1 MAKKFGIEKK
11 ILRIVRETI
20 ARYTMLAPGDAV
32 LVAVSGGPDSVA
44 LVHLLHALAGEYSLK
59 LAVAH
64 LNHSLRGS
72 ESDRDAEFV
81 AALARGFDLP
91 LFLEKKDVRALQEH
105 WRLSSE
111 EAARRAR
118 YEFYDAVA
126 SASRYNKIALGHHA
140 DDNAELVLM
149 NLLRGSGPLGLSG
162 ISPVRDNKFIRPLI
176 GLKRSEILD
185 YMAKEKIAFV
195 TDSSNA
201 DTVYRRNKIRHRLI
215 PELQK
220 SYNPAIVDSLNRL
233 GEIMQAEDQ
242 WIANA
247 IEPVF
252 ADCVSDRGSSWISL
266 ALARINAVDLAVGRR
281 IVRKA
286 IVSVKKDLR
295 RISFLH
301 IDTVVE
307 LAQKAQAGAS
317 LDLPEGLRVFKD
329 SETLTIIKVGPE
341 TSVDVIAYQYT
352 LAGEGT
358 IYIEEADAAIK
369 LAEIGV
375 DEVPDF
381 GKAGSSRAFFDLD
394 CLQFPL
400 VVRNFRPGDRFSPL
414 GMDGTQKLKKF
425 FCDHKTPT
433 RQRQRCPLLLSA
445 GKIIWV
451 AGHRIDNSVRL
462 SSQTRRVL
470 MAELLL
476 A

>member
-1 MAKKFGIEKK
+1 MSKKVDIETK
-11 ILRIVRETI
+11 ILRTVRAAIERHGMF
-20 ARYTMLAPGDAV
+20 AEGDRV
-32 LVAVSGGPDSVA
+32 LVAVSGGADSVA
-44 LVHLLHALAGEYSLK
+44 LVHLLHALAGEYAIK

-81 AALARGFDLP
+81 AALTRGFDLP
-91 LFLEKKDVRALQEH
+91 FFLEKKDVPALQRH
-105 WRLSSE
+105 WRLSPE

-118 YEFYDAVA
+118 YEFFDAVA
-126 SASRYNKIALGHHA
+126 ATHRFNRVALGHHA

-162 ISPVRDNKFIRPLI
+162 ISPVRGNKFVRPLI
-176 GLKRSEILD
+176 GLKRSELLNYLLD
-185 YMAKEKIAFV
+185 GNIAFV

-201 DTVYRRNKIRHRLI
+201 DTVYRRNRIRHHLI
-215 PELQK
+215 PELEK

-247 IEPVF
+247 IEPAF
-252 ADCVSDRGSSWISL
+252 ADCVSDKGSDWISL
-266 ALARINAVDLAVGRR
+266 ALAGVNAAGPAVRRR
-281 IVRKA
+281 IIRKA
-286 IVSVKKDLR
+286 ILSVKKDLR
-295 RISFLH
+295 RIGFLH
-301 IDTVVE
+301 IDTIVD
-307 LAQKAQAGAS
+307 LAQKAQTGAC
-317 LDLPEGLRVFKD
+317 LDLPEGLRVIKD
-329 SETLTIIKVGPE
+329 SGRLTIKKAEPQ
-341 TSVDVIAYQYT
+341 TSIAVVEYQYT
-352 LAGEGT
+352 LASEGAT
-358 IYIEEADAAIK
+358 FIKEADATIK
-369 LAEIGV
+369 LVEIGV

-381 GKAGSSRAFFDLD
+381 GEAGRSRAFFDLD
-394 CLQFPL
+394 CLRFPL

-414 GMDGTQKLKKF
+414 GLDGTQKLKKF
-425 FCDHKTPT
+425 FCNHKIPAHE
-433 RQRQRCPLLLSA
+433 RKRCPLLLSA